1 MMILD
6 QDIDD
11 IKKHWTV
18 QAIPE
23 KDMQKA
29 EDLRKARLVH
39 NVIGNQLDIGYASRD
54 GDERLIQRVALAYE
68 LGAMEGL
75 NALLHP
81 TEENQLLQKKSRAGA
96 FLAFEYARVQ
106 RIPKD
111 VEGKMLHVFRL
122 IGLAYTGDRWSDIRR
137 WIREEYEEIQAVLI
151 HNPDWD
157 QRILSCLYECWL
169 RLIRKESW
177 DDVDRIRELIAEL
190 REEQKIYEEEYL
202 SHNDSAA
209 KSVAFRLIALYHWA
223 RATEILSLYML
234 QGEPSAVLEELNRHF
249 EASVEATR
257 NGRDIPLE
265 NVVRWLHVVSRQ
277 MVIGSLWWTFQTI
290 NSRVSKFVKHIT
302 KAQGMFELLPP
313 QRAALQEQ
321 GLLDTANRAVVVNLP
336 TSGGKTALAQF
347 RMLLALNQ
355 FDADR
360 GWIAYIAPT
369 RALVSQITRRLRRDF
384 GPIGVEVMQMTG
396 AIDIDG
402 FEDALLTDTSQNS
415 FHILVMT
422 PEKLDLI
429 IRNKKVSRPLV
440 LVVVDEAHNIEDEER
455 GLRLELL
462 LATIKRECDKA
473 NFLLLM
479 PFVPNSSE
487 LVEWLAPARGKT
499 ISLSTT
505 PWQPNDRIVGIYD
518 IFPDKRNWSMK
529 YETMITTQ
537 KTIHLAGEHTA
548 GGNKPLDI
556 SVTKA
561 RSLTNQTGAMAKT
574 FSERGTSIAIA
585 RKIADTWEM
594 ARNIEKSIKQA
605 KPISE
610 EIALVQRFLETELSS
625 DFQLI
630 NLLTKRIGV
639 HHAGLP
645 DEVRSLMEWL
655 AEIRE
660 LDVLCATST
669 IAQGI
674 NFPVSSIFLSSRF
687 KAGRPKGKEANEMS
701 ARDFWNLAGRAGR
714 MDQDSVGVV
723 GIAAG
728 KDKTKSIKF
737 LKNAVESLL
746 STFVQLLDEVEKAG
760 KLNQL
765 QTVIYQ
771 DQWNAFRS
779 YIAHLWNEKQNLDE
793 LLSETEQLLR
803 NTLGYKTLRDKVNDP
818 KSQEKAKAL
827 LSATKAYVTELAKKS
842 NFSALADATGFAPE
856 GVGRAIAGLSRLENK
871 LKPSDW
877 EPDSLFGSQSKVL
890 QNLVGVM
897 FNVSELAE
905 PLDELGGK
913 GFDNKRIA
921 DITNDWVN
929 GTSIENIAKTYFTQG
944 KELDE
949 ESLTTAL
956 SKTCRAIYRNLTNYG
971 TWGLASLS
979 KLPNSGLDFD
989 NMNEE
994 EKRRY
999 NNLPAMIYYGVRSEA
1014 ALLMRMNSVPRS
1026 IAESLGQRFVKESG
1040 DSLASA
1046 SPMIARNYIKSLS
1059 AKEWEVLRPEK
1070 ATMTGNDFKIIWEKL
1085 SGESG

>member
-1 MMILD
+1 MIILD
-6 QDIDD
+6 QDIEN
-11 IKKHWTV
+11 IKQHWTV
-18 QAIPE
+18 RAISE

-29 EDLRKARLVH
+29 DELRKARLVH
-39 NVIGNQLDIGYASRD
+39 KVIGNQLDIGYENID

-68 LGAMEGL
+68 LGALEGL
-75 NALLHP
+75 KALLHP
-81 TEENQLLQKKSRAGA
+81 TSDNLQMERKSKAGA
-96 FLAFEYARVQ
+96 FLAYEYARVQ
-106 RIPKD
+106 RIPID
-111 VEGKMLHVFRL
+111 DEGKMLHVFRL
-122 IGLAYTGDRWSDIRR
+122 IGLAYAGDRWSDIRR
-137 WIREEYEEIQAVLI
+137 WIREEFEDIQPPRLY
-151 HNPDWD
+151 NQEWD
-157 QRILSCLYECWL
+157 QRILIRLYECWI

-190 REEQKIYEEEYL
+190 REEQKFYEEEYL
-202 SHNDSAA
+202 SNNNSASKFA
-209 KSVAFRLIALYHWA
+209 AYRLIALYHWA

-234 QGEPSAVLEELNRHF
+234 QGEPSAVLEDLNSHF
-249 EASVEATR
+249 EASAEATK
-257 NGRDIPLE
+257 NGRDITLE
-265 NVVRWLHVVSRQ
+265 NVIRWLHVVARQ
-277 MVIGSLWWTFQTI
+277 MVVGSLWWTFQTI
-290 NSRVSKFVKHIT
+290 NSRVSKFVKHVT

-360 GWIAYIAPT
+360 GWVAYIAPT

-402 FEDALLTDTSQNS
+402 FEEALLTETSQNS
-415 FHILVMT
+415 FDILVMT

-440 LVVVDEAHNIEDEER
+440 LVVVDEAHNIEDEDR

-479 PFVPNSSE
+479 PFVPNSSD

-518 IFPDKRNWSMK
+518 ICPDKRDWTMK

-548 GGNKPLDI
+548 GGNKPLDL

-561 RSLTNQTGAMAKT
+561 RSLTNQTGAMAKI
-574 FSERGTSIAIA
+574 FSERGTSIAIG
-585 RKIADTWEM
+585 RKISDTWEM
-594 ARNIEKSIKQA
+594 ARNIEKSIKQT

-610 EIALVQRFLETELSS
+610 EISLVKRFLETELSPE
-625 DFQLI
+625 FQLI
-630 NLLTKRIGV
+630 NLLNKRIGV

-669 IAQGI
+669 ITQGI

-723 GIAAG
+723 GVAAG
-728 KDKTKSIKF
+728 KDRTKTINF

-746 STFVQLLDEVEKAG
+746 STFVQLLDEVDKAG

-765 QTVIYQ
+765 HTVIYQ
-771 DQWNAFRS
+771 EQWSAFRS
-779 YIAHLWNEKQNLDE
+779 YIAHLWNEKQNLEE
-793 LLSETEQLLR
+793 LLTETELLLR
-803 NTLGYKTLRDKVNDP
+803 NTLGYKTLKDKVNDP
-818 KSQEKAKAL
+818 KSQEKANAL
-827 LSATKAYVTELAKKS
+827 LSATKAYVAELAQKS
-842 NFSALADATGFAPE
+842 SFSALADTTGFAPE

-871 LKPSDW
+871 LNSSDW
-877 EPDSLFGSQSKVL
+877 EPESLFGSQSKVL

-897 FNVSELAE
+897 FSVTELAQ
-905 PLDELGGK
+905 PLDEIGGK

-921 DITNDWVN
+921 DITHDWVN
-929 GTSIENIAKTYFTQG
+929 GTSIEEIAKAYFAQG

-949 ESLTTAL
+949 QSLTTAL
-956 SKTCRAIYRNLTNYG
+956 STTCKAIYRNLTNYG

-989 NMNEE
+989 KMTDEE
-994 EKRRY
+994 RRRY
-999 NNLPAMIYYGVRSEA
+999 NNLPAMIYYGVNSEA
-1014 ALLMRMNSVPRS
+1014 AILMRMNSIPRS
-1026 IAESLGQRFVKESG
+1026 IAESLGKRFVNETG
-1040 DSLASA
+1040 GSLAFA
-1046 SPMIARNYIKSLS
+1046 SPMTAKAYIKSLS
-1059 AKEWEVLRPEK
+1059 DKEWEMLRPK
-1070 ATMTGNDFKIIWEKL
+1070 NATMTGKDFKSIWQQL
-1085 SGESG
+1085 SGESS